1 MPGNTE
7 NKNYDVFISYR
18 TTHKTWVDILA
29 RNLTDQGFTLFLD
42 SWELIPGQDF
52 TQQIHAAL
60 HNSGCAI
67 LVATPDASDSGWVQQ
82 EYQTMFNLKNNKPGF
97 FFIPVIFGRF
107 PDFPF
112 LDNVQAV
119 DFSQSGEEAYR
130 RAFHRLLCG
139 LKQQA
144 PGADGRFTGK
154 LHLPL
159 DEPAAQRQLAKKEK
173 SFLDE
178 VFTQLNGGVP
188 VMILAQAD
196 SDTQILGHALRHK
209 AEGVYGPA
217 NTLHIFPPNST
228 RADTAAYFRRL
239 GQQCHIEQDIRES
252 WEWSD
257 ALAKRLEGGVNL
269 FLLVTGFENGDDQA
283 RTDLAGELRQLNER
297 YPGLKI
303 LMTGGERLAALK
315 YAHGQLSFLNIATEL
330 RLPELSARDLLA
342 INSQRYPDLSLPEAQ
357 LGEILDFTG
366 QHPRLLDFCL
376 QSGLATVEE
385 ARQALEN
392 SPLPAQL
399 FTRFREDADREPLA
413 KLLQKTDVG
422 AYDPWPAQ
430 SLPRRLYWN
439 NLITR
444 RGGRLA
450 WRCEI
455 IRQWGLRV
463 LEC

>member
-1 MPGNTE
+1 MPGSTE
-7 NKNYDVFISYR
+7 SKNYDIFISYR

-29 RNLTDQGFTLFLD
+29 CNLKDHGFTLFLD

-60 HNSGCAI
+60 HNSRCAI

-82 EYQTMFNLKNNKPGF
+82 EYQTMFNLKTNKPGF
-97 FFIPVIFGRF
+97 FFIPVVFGQF

-119 DFSQSGEEAYR
+119 DFSHGGEEAYR
-130 RAFHRLLCG
+130 SAFHRLLRG
-139 LKQQA
+139 LKQEP
-144 PGADGRFTGK
+144 PGPDGRFTGI
-154 LHLPL
+154 LQLPPG
-159 DEPAAQRQLAKKEK
+159 DPVAQRPLAQHEQG
-173 SFLDE
+173 FLDK
-178 VFTQLNGGVP
+178 VFKQINSGVP

-196 SDTQILGHALRHK
+196 TDTQILGHALRRK
-209 AEGVYGPA
+209 AEGIYSPA

-228 RADTAAYFRRL
+228 RADTAAYFGRL
-239 GQQCHIEQDIRES
+239 GEQCGFERDIRES

-257 ALAKRLEGGVNL
+257 ALAGRLKGGTDL

-303 LMTGGERLAALK
+303 LMSGGERLAALK
-315 YAHGQLSFLNIATEL
+315 YAHGQLSFLNSAAEL
-330 RLPELSARDLLA
+330 RLPELSARELLA
-342 INSQRYPDLSLPEAQ
+342 INSQRYPDLPLTEAE
-357 LGEILDFTG
+357 LTGILDFTG

-376 QSGLATVEE
+376 QFGLGAVEE
-385 ARQALEN
+385 ARIALEN

-399 FTRFREDADREPLA
+399 FTRFREEADRATLL
-413 KLLQKTDVG
+413 KLLRTTDLG
-422 AYDPWPAQ
+422 PYDPWPAQ
-430 SLPRRLYWN
+430 GLLRRLYWN

-450 WRCEI
+450 WRCEF
-455 IRQWGLRV
+455 IRQWGLRA
-463 LEC
+463 LGC